1 MPWLAPIRPHTSLAY
16 NAHAASRSEQCRW
29 QRLYHPQQKI
39 PENSGF
45 ALPNNAGRSA
55 CRQADFICAHLW
67 EPLPPVGIVAQLKL
81 CRLLSPPPTQL
92 LPPPPPHLLQPCCA
106 PTGLPHRPRRRRCP
120 PGRLR
125 RPPASEAGLQPSFAA
140 LFHCCCRLYPKPHN
154 PHHRHGPHQVLFF
167 AQRLLRLPSRQPV
180 RSGKRET
187 VWGVEQENNRGFC
200 YYFPWGKYGRR

>member
-92 LPPPPPHLLQPCCA
+92 LPPPPPISYSPAAPLQGFPIV
-106 PTGLPHRPRRRRCP
+106 LVVVVVRPV
-120 PGRLR
+120 
-125 RPPASEAGLQPSFAA
+125 ASAG
-140 LFHCCCRLYPKPHN
+140 
-154 PHHRHGPHQVLFF
+154 
-167 AQRLLRLPSRQPV
+167 RQPAKQGCNQASLRFSIAAAASTPSPTIPIIGMV
-180 RSGKRET
+180 PIKFCSLRSASYGCPAASQWDRGKERPYE
-187 VWGVEQENNRGFC
+187 G
-200 YYFPWGKYGRR
+200 

>member
-1 MPWLAPIRPHTSLAY
+1 MGSLAAATARKHTFKRFKFCLNLPLPFMPWLAPIRPHTSLAY

-92 LPPPPPHLLQPCCA
+92 LPPPPS
-106 PTGLPHRPRRRRCP
+106 PT
-120 PGRLR
+120 
-125 RPPASEAGLQPSFAA
+125 A
-140 LFHCCCRLYPKPHN
+140 
-154 PHHRHGPHQVLFF
+154 
-167 AQRLLRLPSRQPV
+167 LLRPYRASPSSSSSSLSARSPPQAASQRSRAATKLRCAFPLLLPPLPQAPQSP
-180 RSGKRET
+180 S
-187 VWGVEQENNRGFC
+187 
-200 YYFPWGKYGRR
+200 